1 MSRLGELF
9 ARFRASRDR
18 ASLEKAEQWQR
29 DTPAERLADEEDYEG
44 RKDDVHANEYLPHV
58 NDEP

>member
-18 ASLEKAEQWQR
+18 AALEKAEEWQR
-29 DTPAERLADEEDYEG
+29 ETKAERRASDEDYEG
-44 RKDDVHANEYLPHV
+44 RKDDVHAEEYLPRV